1 MSQCI
6 LLGFYYFFFK
16 IETMGFVKQE
26 ERWVGKT
33 ADAEERNGK
42 ETVSFRS
49 FRKIEKGHL

>member
-1 MSQCI
+1 MHFAGV
-6 LLGFYYFFFK
+6 LLFFFK